1 MQSGRSPSRVENMF
15 SSYDTHPEDNL
26 FVDFKYEKW
35 ADPALIQIHEV
46 YNYENALTEIENS
59 PTLEASFAI
68 CWHQLDYRFYYALGG
83 INIKEAFIKI
93 LEEHEDQISAETRSR
108 ATEEFHKA
116 TRRKQDDFLNRLS
129 DMVILLKPN
138 ASPDGYVSDVDAM
151 MFVHLSVGLALL
163 MEDIEKA
170 RTERFWELVQDA
182 IRVIKLP
189 KTQGLVP

>member
-1 MQSGRSPSRVENMF
+1 
-15 SSYDTHPEDNL
+15 
-26 FVDFKYEKW
+26 
-35 ADPALIQIHEV
+35 
-46 YNYENALTEIENS
+46 
-59 PTLEASFAI
+59 
-68 CWHQLDYRFYYALGG
+68 
-83 INIKEAFIKI
+83 
-93 LEEHEDQISAETRSR
+93 
-108 ATEEFHKA
+108 
-116 TRRKQDDFLNRLS
+116 
-129 DMVILLKPN
+129 MVILLKPN